1 MKAAQLTKYNKKT
14 PQILISNAS
23 LPPLGPDDLLIQVK
37 AAGVNPLDNL
47 IAHGDL
53 KLVTPY
59 KLPQILGNEFVGV
72 VQQVGKNV
80 AEFKVGDR
88 VYGRNPLNNIGAFAE
103 ELVVNQSAI
112 AHVPE
117 YLTDQE
123 AASVPLTALTA
134 IQALEVL
141 QAHPGQT
148 LFISGGT
155 GSFGAMAI
163 PIAVARGL
171 KVITSGSPQNQ
182 QRVEQLGVSKFIDY
196 TKEDYTKV
204 LSGIDLVIDTLGGTE
219 LIKQMAILRPHG
231 KLVSLRGMP
240 NKEFAKRMKMSK
252 FKQGLF
258 SIASRSIEKEAAKRK
273 IDDQFLFVT
282 ANGQQLADASKIL
295 VENQIHPAVGNVFS
309 LDEVPQAMEKVQQGH
324 NKGKVIIDMSKK

>member
-1 MKAAQLTKYNKKT
+1 M
-14 PQILISNAS
+14 
-23 LPPLGPDDLLIQVK
+23 
-37 AAGVNPLDNL
+37 
-47 IAHGDL
+47 
-53 KLVTPY
+53 
-59 KLPQILGNEFVGV
+59 
-72 VQQVGKNV
+72 
-80 AEFKVGDR
+80 
-88 VYGRNPLNNIGAFAE
+88 
-103 ELVVNQSAI
+103 
-112 AHVPE
+112 
-117 YLTDQE
+117 
-123 AASVPLTALTA
+123 TALTA
-134 IQALEVL
+134 IQALELL
-141 QAHPGQT
+141 QAQPGQT

-155 GSFGAMAI
+155 GGFGAMAI

-182 QRVEQLGVSKFIDY
+182 QYVEQLGVSKFIDY

-219 LIKQMAILRPHG
+219 LSKQMAILRPHG

-273 IDDQFLFVT
+273 IDYQFLFVT

>member
-1 MKAAQLTKYNKKT
+1 MKVAQLTKYNKKT

-47 IAHGDL
+47 IARGDL
-53 KLVTPY
+53 KLVVPY
-59 KLPQILGNEFVGV
+59 KLPQALGNEFVGI
-72 VQQVGKNV
+72 VQQIGKNV
-80 AEFKVGDR
+80 TRFKVGDR

-103 ELVVNQSAI
+103 ELVVNQFAV

-117 YLTDQE
+117 YLTNHE

-134 IQALEVL
+134 IQALELL
-141 QAHPGQT
+141 QAQPGQM

-163 PIAVARGL
+163 PIAVAKGL

-182 QRVEQLGVSKFIDY
+182 QRVKQLGVNKFIDY

-204 LSGIDLVIDTLGGTE
+204 LSGIDLVIDTLGGKET
-219 LIKQMAILRPHG
+219 IKQMAILRPHG

-258 SIASRSIEKEAAKRK
+258 SLASRNIEKEAAKK
-273 IDDQFLFVT
+273 EINYQFLFVT
-282 ANGQQLADASKIL
+282 ANGQQLADANKIL
-295 VENQIHPAVGNVFS
+295 VKNQIHPTVGKVFS
-309 LDEVPQAMEKVQQGH
+309 LDEVSQAMEKVQQGH
-324 NKGKVIIDMSKK
+324 NKGKVIIDMDKN